1 MTGADDQLAA
11 ALCQTRY
18 GASVLSQSLGA
29 GAPGQH
35 PGTLAS
41 GPALFRERYSI
52 HDD

>member
-1 MTGADDQLAA
+1 MTGPADQLAA
-11 ALCQTRY
+11 ALCQTRF
-18 GASVLSQSLGA
+18 GAQVLS
-29 GAPGQH
+29 PEPWCRRTGQH